1 MVEVGIP
8 VWHARDTL
16 CKCLDSLVA
25 QTLDR
30 FITCLSIDCDGEDY
44 SDIIEIYRARG
55 LKIRIIN
62 GKENGGPGAARQ
74 RIIDTT
80 QCDYLIFMDADD
92 MLMPRAVEVLSQHMK
107 VNNFDIMRSG
117 FIREEKNKR
126 DLFIPQDSSII
137 TWCFTAG
144 TPILTEHGYRPIE
157 TLEVGDMVYTHDGT
171 LQPIETIMSHKADN
185 IVKTCASGTLPLYT
199 TDNHKFFIYNG
210 NGLNKKHLNE
220 TDKNDKFALF
230 RLPNNRTIHINSNL
244 AYIIGRYVG
253 DGWKTAKHVKLIS
266 GYKDYYSYFLCC
278 SKAEDEYLC
287 NKLNIANIKYGRHKI
302 CEEKQNTNS
311 APEFT
316 LYKANKE
323 LIKYIDDCGSC
334 AVEKHFPSEFLQW
347 DNESLKALLQ
357 GYFESDG
364 CKIKINN
371 TEQNKIITISKQLA
385 LETALI
391 LRTLGYNPTYG
402 VSNLEGRT
410 QTILGRRCKRH
421 DEYTVYWYDD
431 ERTKY
436 VGHDENYH
444 WTKSLTYTEQ
454 SSDIVYN
461 ITVANNH
468 SYIAGDFIVSSCHGK
483 IYRVKFLKEK
493 NIRFLPGLRI
503 DEDAY
508 FNLIA
513 WNSTDNRGEIAEYT
527 YIWRDNK
534 NSLTRAQSNPE
545 YFKDN
550 YMNYITSQVRAL
562 QRLMEINK
570 SVKNDI
576 ISITLINI
584 YYTYMR
590 AAYLEYP
597 MAAADE
603 LLSELKTEKWL
614 KVFLDNA
621 DSWIS
626 LVNNVK
632 AGEVYNNE
640 HIIFY
645 NEPINQWIVRLLV
658 NDRT

>member
-25 QTLDR
+25 QTLDK
-30 FITCLSIDCDGEDY
+30 FITCLSIDCDGENY
-44 SDIIEIYRARG
+44 SDIIETYRARG
-55 LKIRIIN
+55 LKIRVIN
-62 GKENGGPGAARQ
+62 GEENGGPGAARQ

-137 TWCFTAG
+137 TWF
-144 TPILTEHGYRPIE
+144 
-157 TLEVGDMVYTHDGT
+157 
-171 LQPIETIMSHKADN
+171 
-185 IVKTCASGTLPLYT
+185 
-199 TDNHKFFIYNG
+199 
-210 NGLNKKHLNE
+210 
-220 TDKNDKFALF
+220 
-230 RLPNNRTIHINSNL
+230 
-244 AYIIGRYVG
+244 
-253 DGWKTAKHVKLIS
+253 
-266 GYKDYYSYFLCC
+266 
-278 SKAEDEYLC
+278 
-287 NKLNIANIKYGRHKI
+287 
-302 CEEKQNTNS
+302 
-311 APEFT
+311 
-316 LYKANKE
+316 
-323 LIKYIDDCGSC
+323 
-334 AVEKHFPSEFLQW
+334 
-347 DNESLKALLQ
+347 
-357 GYFESDG
+357 
-364 CKIKINN
+364 
-371 TEQNKIITISKQLA
+371 
-385 LETALI
+385 
-391 LRTLGYNPTYG
+391 
-402 VSNLEGRT
+402 
-410 QTILGRRCKRH
+410 
-421 DEYTVYWYDD
+421 
-431 ERTKY
+431 
-436 VGHDENYH
+436 
-444 WTKSLTYTEQ
+444 
-454 SSDIVYN
+454 
-461 ITVANNH
+461 
-468 SYIAGDFIVSSCHGK
+468 HGK

-513 WNSTDNRGEIAEYT
+513 WNSTENRGEIAEYT

-534 NSLTRAQSNPE
+534 NSLTRTQNNLE

-562 QRLMEINK
+562 QQLMKING
-570 SVKNDI
+570 SVENNI

-603 LLSELKTEKWL
+603 LISELKAEKWL
-614 KVFLDNA
+614 KNFLNDA

-640 HIIFY
+640 HVIFY
-645 NEPINQWIVRLLV
+645 DEPINHWIVRLLV

>member
-30 FITCLSIDCDGEDY
+30 FITCLSIDGDGEDY
-44 SDIIEIYRARG
+44 SDIIETYKARG

-62 GKENGGPGAARQ
+62 SKINGGPGAARQ

-92 MLMPRAVEVLSQHMK
+92 MLMPRAVEVLSQHIR

-126 DLFIPQDSSII
+126 DLFVPQDSLII
-137 TWCFTAG
+137 TWF
-144 TPILTEHGYRPIE
+144 
-157 TLEVGDMVYTHDGT
+157 
-171 LQPIETIMSHKADN
+171 
-185 IVKTCASGTLPLYT
+185 
-199 TDNHKFFIYNG
+199 
-210 NGLNKKHLNE
+210 
-220 TDKNDKFALF
+220 
-230 RLPNNRTIHINSNL
+230 
-244 AYIIGRYVG
+244 
-253 DGWKTAKHVKLIS
+253 
-266 GYKDYYSYFLCC
+266 
-278 SKAEDEYLC
+278 
-287 NKLNIANIKYGRHKI
+287 
-302 CEEKQNTNS
+302 
-311 APEFT
+311 
-316 LYKANKE
+316 
-323 LIKYIDDCGSC
+323 
-334 AVEKHFPSEFLQW
+334 
-347 DNESLKALLQ
+347 
-357 GYFESDG
+357 
-364 CKIKINN
+364 
-371 TEQNKIITISKQLA
+371 
-385 LETALI
+385 
-391 LRTLGYNPTYG
+391 
-402 VSNLEGRT
+402 
-410 QTILGRRCKRH
+410 
-421 DEYTVYWYDD
+421 
-431 ERTKY
+431 
-436 VGHDENYH
+436 
-444 WTKSLTYTEQ
+444 
-454 SSDIVYN
+454 
-461 ITVANNH
+461 
-468 SYIAGDFIVSSCHGK
+468 HGK

-513 WNSTDNRGEIAEYT
+513 WNSTNNRGEIAEYT

-534 NSLTRAQSNPE
+534 NSLTRTQDNSE

-562 QRLMEINK
+562 QRLMEINE

-590 AAYLEYP
+590 AAYLEYS
-597 MAAADE
+597 MTAADK
-603 LLSELKTEKWL
+603 LIGELKTEKWL

-626 LVNNVK
+626 IVNNVK
-632 AGEVYNNE
+632 AGEIYNNE

-645 NEPINQWIVRLLV
+645 DEPINQWIVRLLI
-658 NDRT
+658 NYRT

>member
-25 QTLDR
+25 QTSDR

-44 SDIIEIYRARG
+44 SDIIETYKARG

-62 GKENGGPGAARQ
+62 SKINGGPGAARQ

-92 MLMPRAVEVLSQHMK
+92 MLMPRAVEVLSQHIK

-137 TWCFTAG
+137 TWF
-144 TPILTEHGYRPIE
+144 
-157 TLEVGDMVYTHDGT
+157 
-171 LQPIETIMSHKADN
+171 
-185 IVKTCASGTLPLYT
+185 
-199 TDNHKFFIYNG
+199 
-210 NGLNKKHLNE
+210 
-220 TDKNDKFALF
+220 
-230 RLPNNRTIHINSNL
+230 
-244 AYIIGRYVG
+244 
-253 DGWKTAKHVKLIS
+253 
-266 GYKDYYSYFLCC
+266 
-278 SKAEDEYLC
+278 
-287 NKLNIANIKYGRHKI
+287 
-302 CEEKQNTNS
+302 
-311 APEFT
+311 
-316 LYKANKE
+316 
-323 LIKYIDDCGSC
+323 
-334 AVEKHFPSEFLQW
+334 
-347 DNESLKALLQ
+347 
-357 GYFESDG
+357 
-364 CKIKINN
+364 
-371 TEQNKIITISKQLA
+371 
-385 LETALI
+385 
-391 LRTLGYNPTYG
+391 
-402 VSNLEGRT
+402 
-410 QTILGRRCKRH
+410 
-421 DEYTVYWYDD
+421 
-431 ERTKY
+431 
-436 VGHDENYH
+436 
-444 WTKSLTYTEQ
+444 
-454 SSDIVYN
+454 
-461 ITVANNH
+461 
-468 SYIAGDFIVSSCHGK
+468 HGK

-513 WNSTDNRGEIAEYT
+513 WNSAENRGEIAEYT

-562 QRLMEINK
+562 QRLMEINE

-576 ISITLINI
+576 ISITLISI

-590 AAYLEYP
+590 ATYLEYS
-597 MAAADE
+597 MAAADK
-603 LLSELKTEKWL
+603 LISELKAEKWL
-614 KVFLDNA
+614 KVFLNNA

-645 NEPINQWIVRLLV
+645 NEPLNQWIVRLLV

>member
-25 QTLDR
+25 QTLDK

-44 SDIIEIYRARG
+44 SDIIETYRARG
-55 LKIRIIN
+55 LKIRVIN
-62 GKENGGPGAARQ
+62 GEENGGPGAARQ

-117 FIREEKNKR
+117 FIREEKDKR

-137 TWCFTAG
+137 TWF
-144 TPILTEHGYRPIE
+144 
-157 TLEVGDMVYTHDGT
+157 
-171 LQPIETIMSHKADN
+171 
-185 IVKTCASGTLPLYT
+185 
-199 TDNHKFFIYNG
+199 
-210 NGLNKKHLNE
+210 
-220 TDKNDKFALF
+220 
-230 RLPNNRTIHINSNL
+230 
-244 AYIIGRYVG
+244 
-253 DGWKTAKHVKLIS
+253 
-266 GYKDYYSYFLCC
+266 
-278 SKAEDEYLC
+278 
-287 NKLNIANIKYGRHKI
+287 
-302 CEEKQNTNS
+302 
-311 APEFT
+311 
-316 LYKANKE
+316 
-323 LIKYIDDCGSC
+323 
-334 AVEKHFPSEFLQW
+334 
-347 DNESLKALLQ
+347 
-357 GYFESDG
+357 
-364 CKIKINN
+364 
-371 TEQNKIITISKQLA
+371 
-385 LETALI
+385 
-391 LRTLGYNPTYG
+391 
-402 VSNLEGRT
+402 
-410 QTILGRRCKRH
+410 
-421 DEYTVYWYDD
+421 
-431 ERTKY
+431 
-436 VGHDENYH
+436 
-444 WTKSLTYTEQ
+444 
-454 SSDIVYN
+454 
-461 ITVANNH
+461 
-468 SYIAGDFIVSSCHGK
+468 HGK

-513 WNSTDNRGEIAEYT
+513 WNSTENRGEIAEYT

-534 NSLTRAQSNPE
+534 NSLTRTQNNSE

-562 QRLMEINK
+562 QQLMKINEG
-570 SVKNDI
+570 VENNI

-590 AAYLEYP
+590 AAYLEYS
-597 MAAADE
+597 MTAADK
-603 LLSELKTEKWL
+603 LISELKAEKWL
-614 KVFLDNA
+614 KAFLDNA

-640 HIIFY
+640 HVIFY
-645 NEPINQWIVRLLV
+645 DEPINQWIVRLLV

>member
-25 QTLDR
+25 QTLDK

-44 SDIIEIYRARG
+44 SDIIETYRARG
-55 LKIRIIN
+55 LKIRVIN
-62 GKENGGPGAARQ
+62 GEENGGPGAARQ

-137 TWCFTAG
+137 TWC
-144 TPILTEHGYRPIE
+144 
-157 TLEVGDMVYTHDGT
+157 
-171 LQPIETIMSHKADN
+171 
-185 IVKTCASGTLPLYT
+185 
-199 TDNHKFFIYNG
+199 
-210 NGLNKKHLNE
+210 
-220 TDKNDKFALF
+220 
-230 RLPNNRTIHINSNL
+230 
-244 AYIIGRYVG
+244 
-253 DGWKTAKHVKLIS
+253 
-266 GYKDYYSYFLCC
+266 
-278 SKAEDEYLC
+278 
-287 NKLNIANIKYGRHKI
+287 
-302 CEEKQNTNS
+302 
-311 APEFT
+311 
-316 LYKANKE
+316 
-323 LIKYIDDCGSC
+323 
-334 AVEKHFPSEFLQW
+334 
-347 DNESLKALLQ
+347 
-357 GYFESDG
+357 
-364 CKIKINN
+364 
-371 TEQNKIITISKQLA
+371 
-385 LETALI
+385 
-391 LRTLGYNPTYG
+391 
-402 VSNLEGRT
+402 
-410 QTILGRRCKRH
+410 
-421 DEYTVYWYDD
+421 
-431 ERTKY
+431 
-436 VGHDENYH
+436 
-444 WTKSLTYTEQ
+444 
-454 SSDIVYN
+454 
-461 ITVANNH
+461 
-468 SYIAGDFIVSSCHGK
+468 HGK

-534 NSLTRAQSNPE
+534 NSLTRAQSNSE

-550 YMNYITSQVRAL
+550 YMNYIISQVRAL
-562 QRLMEINK
+562 QRLMEINE

-603 LLSELKTEKWL
+603 LISELKAEKWL
-614 KVFLDNA
+614 KAFLDNA

-640 HIIFY
+640 HVIFY
-645 NEPINQWIVRLLV
+645 DEPINHWIVRLLV

>member
-44 SDIIEIYRARG
+44 SDIVETYRARG

-92 MLMPRAVEVLSQHMK
+92 MLMPRAVEVLSQHMR

-126 DLFIPQDSSII
+126 DLFVPQDSSII
-137 TWCFTAG
+137 TWF
-144 TPILTEHGYRPIE
+144 
-157 TLEVGDMVYTHDGT
+157 
-171 LQPIETIMSHKADN
+171 
-185 IVKTCASGTLPLYT
+185 
-199 TDNHKFFIYNG
+199 
-210 NGLNKKHLNE
+210 
-220 TDKNDKFALF
+220 
-230 RLPNNRTIHINSNL
+230 
-244 AYIIGRYVG
+244 
-253 DGWKTAKHVKLIS
+253 
-266 GYKDYYSYFLCC
+266 
-278 SKAEDEYLC
+278 
-287 NKLNIANIKYGRHKI
+287 
-302 CEEKQNTNS
+302 
-311 APEFT
+311 
-316 LYKANKE
+316 
-323 LIKYIDDCGSC
+323 
-334 AVEKHFPSEFLQW
+334 
-347 DNESLKALLQ
+347 
-357 GYFESDG
+357 
-364 CKIKINN
+364 
-371 TEQNKIITISKQLA
+371 
-385 LETALI
+385 
-391 LRTLGYNPTYG
+391 
-402 VSNLEGRT
+402 
-410 QTILGRRCKRH
+410 
-421 DEYTVYWYDD
+421 
-431 ERTKY
+431 
-436 VGHDENYH
+436 
-444 WTKSLTYTEQ
+444 
-454 SSDIVYN
+454 
-461 ITVANNH
+461 
-468 SYIAGDFIVSSCHGK
+468 HGK
-483 IYRVKFLKEK
+483 IYRTKFLKEK

-513 WNSTDNRGEIAEYT
+513 WNSTENRGEIAEYT

-534 NSLTRAQSNPE
+534 NSLTRTQGNSE

-562 QRLMEINK
+562 QRLMEINE

-597 MAAADE
+597 MTTADE
-603 LLSELKTEKWL
+603 LISELKTEKWL
-614 KVFLDNA
+614 KVFLNNA

-645 NEPINQWIVRLLV
+645 DEPINQWIVRLLV

>member
-16 CKCLDSLVA
+16 YKCLDSLVA
-25 QTLDR
+25 QTLDK

-44 SDIIEIYRARG
+44 SDIIETYRARG
-55 LKIRIIN
+55 LKIRVIN
-62 GKENGGPGAARQ
+62 GEKNGGPGAARQ

-137 TWCFTAG
+137 TWF
-144 TPILTEHGYRPIE
+144 
-157 TLEVGDMVYTHDGT
+157 
-171 LQPIETIMSHKADN
+171 
-185 IVKTCASGTLPLYT
+185 
-199 TDNHKFFIYNG
+199 
-210 NGLNKKHLNE
+210 
-220 TDKNDKFALF
+220 
-230 RLPNNRTIHINSNL
+230 
-244 AYIIGRYVG
+244 
-253 DGWKTAKHVKLIS
+253 
-266 GYKDYYSYFLCC
+266 
-278 SKAEDEYLC
+278 
-287 NKLNIANIKYGRHKI
+287 
-302 CEEKQNTNS
+302 
-311 APEFT
+311 
-316 LYKANKE
+316 
-323 LIKYIDDCGSC
+323 
-334 AVEKHFPSEFLQW
+334 
-347 DNESLKALLQ
+347 
-357 GYFESDG
+357 
-364 CKIKINN
+364 
-371 TEQNKIITISKQLA
+371 
-385 LETALI
+385 
-391 LRTLGYNPTYG
+391 
-402 VSNLEGRT
+402 
-410 QTILGRRCKRH
+410 
-421 DEYTVYWYDD
+421 
-431 ERTKY
+431 
-436 VGHDENYH
+436 
-444 WTKSLTYTEQ
+444 
-454 SSDIVYN
+454 
-461 ITVANNH
+461 
-468 SYIAGDFIVSSCHGK
+468 HGK

-513 WNSTDNRGEIAEYT
+513 WNSTENRGEIAEYT

-534 NSLTRAQSNPE
+534 NSLTRTQNNLE

-562 QRLMEINK
+562 QQLMKING
-570 SVKNDI
+570 SVENNI

-590 AAYLEYP
+590 AAYLKYST
-597 MAAADE
+597 AAADK
-603 LLSELKTEKWL
+603 LISELKAEKWL
-614 KVFLDNA
+614 KNFLDNA

-640 HIIFY
+640 HVIFY
-645 NEPINQWIVRLLV
+645 DEPINHWIVRLLV

>member
-25 QTLDR
+25 QTLDK

-44 SDIIEIYRARG
+44 SDIIETYRARG
-55 LKIRIIN
+55 LKIRVIN
-62 GKENGGPGAARQ
+62 GEENGGPGAARQ

-92 MLMPRAVEVLSQHMK
+92 MLMPRAVEVLSQYMR

-117 FIREEKNKR
+117 FIREEKNKQ

-137 TWCFTAG
+137 TWF
-144 TPILTEHGYRPIE
+144 
-157 TLEVGDMVYTHDGT
+157 
-171 LQPIETIMSHKADN
+171 
-185 IVKTCASGTLPLYT
+185 
-199 TDNHKFFIYNG
+199 
-210 NGLNKKHLNE
+210 
-220 TDKNDKFALF
+220 
-230 RLPNNRTIHINSNL
+230 
-244 AYIIGRYVG
+244 
-253 DGWKTAKHVKLIS
+253 
-266 GYKDYYSYFLCC
+266 
-278 SKAEDEYLC
+278 
-287 NKLNIANIKYGRHKI
+287 
-302 CEEKQNTNS
+302 
-311 APEFT
+311 
-316 LYKANKE
+316 
-323 LIKYIDDCGSC
+323 
-334 AVEKHFPSEFLQW
+334 
-347 DNESLKALLQ
+347 
-357 GYFESDG
+357 
-364 CKIKINN
+364 
-371 TEQNKIITISKQLA
+371 
-385 LETALI
+385 
-391 LRTLGYNPTYG
+391 
-402 VSNLEGRT
+402 
-410 QTILGRRCKRH
+410 
-421 DEYTVYWYDD
+421 
-431 ERTKY
+431 
-436 VGHDENYH
+436 
-444 WTKSLTYTEQ
+444 
-454 SSDIVYN
+454 
-461 ITVANNH
+461 
-468 SYIAGDFIVSSCHGK
+468 HGK

-534 NSLTRAQSNPE
+534 NSLTRAQSNSE

-550 YMNYITSQVRAL
+550 YMNYIISQVRAL
-562 QRLMEINK
+562 QRLLEINE

-603 LLSELKTEKWL
+603 LISELKAEKWL
-614 KVFLDNA
+614 KNFLNDA

-640 HIIFY
+640 HVIFY
-645 NEPINQWIVRLLV
+645 DEPINHWIVRLLV

>member
-44 SDIIEIYRARG
+44 SDIIKTYRARG
-55 LKIRIIN
+55 LKIRVIN

-92 MLMPRAVEVLSQHMK
+92 MLMPRAVEVLSQYMK
-107 VNNFDIMRSG
+107 INNFDIMRSG
-117 FIREEKNKR
+117 FIREEKDKQ
-126 DLFIPQDSSII
+126 DLFIPQDSSVI
-137 TWCFTAG
+137 TWF
-144 TPILTEHGYRPIE
+144 
-157 TLEVGDMVYTHDGT
+157 
-171 LQPIETIMSHKADN
+171 
-185 IVKTCASGTLPLYT
+185 
-199 TDNHKFFIYNG
+199 
-210 NGLNKKHLNE
+210 
-220 TDKNDKFALF
+220 
-230 RLPNNRTIHINSNL
+230 
-244 AYIIGRYVG
+244 
-253 DGWKTAKHVKLIS
+253 
-266 GYKDYYSYFLCC
+266 
-278 SKAEDEYLC
+278 
-287 NKLNIANIKYGRHKI
+287 
-302 CEEKQNTNS
+302 
-311 APEFT
+311 
-316 LYKANKE
+316 
-323 LIKYIDDCGSC
+323 
-334 AVEKHFPSEFLQW
+334 
-347 DNESLKALLQ
+347 
-357 GYFESDG
+357 
-364 CKIKINN
+364 
-371 TEQNKIITISKQLA
+371 
-385 LETALI
+385 
-391 LRTLGYNPTYG
+391 
-402 VSNLEGRT
+402 
-410 QTILGRRCKRH
+410 
-421 DEYTVYWYDD
+421 
-431 ERTKY
+431 
-436 VGHDENYH
+436 
-444 WTKSLTYTEQ
+444 
-454 SSDIVYN
+454 
-461 ITVANNH
+461 
-468 SYIAGDFIVSSCHGK
+468 HGK

-513 WNSTDNRGEIAEYT
+513 WNSTENRGEIAEYT

-534 NSLTRAQSNPE
+534 NSLTRTQNNSE

-562 QRLMEINK
+562 QRLMEINEN
-570 SVKNDI
+570 VKNDI

-590 AAYLEYP
+590 ATYLEYP

-603 LLSELKTEKWL
+603 LISELKTEKWL
-614 KVFLDNA
+614 KVFLNNA

-640 HIIFY
+640 HVIFY
-645 NEPINQWIVRLLV
+645 DEPINQWIVRLFV

>member
-30 FITCLSIDCDGEDY
+30 FITCLSIDCDGENY
-44 SDIIEIYRARG
+44 SDIIETYRARG

-80 QCDYLIFMDADD
+80 QCDYLIFLDADD
-92 MLMPRAVEVLSQHMK
+92 MLMPRAVEVLSQHIR

-137 TWCFTAG
+137 TWF
-144 TPILTEHGYRPIE
+144 
-157 TLEVGDMVYTHDGT
+157 
-171 LQPIETIMSHKADN
+171 
-185 IVKTCASGTLPLYT
+185 
-199 TDNHKFFIYNG
+199 
-210 NGLNKKHLNE
+210 
-220 TDKNDKFALF
+220 
-230 RLPNNRTIHINSNL
+230 
-244 AYIIGRYVG
+244 
-253 DGWKTAKHVKLIS
+253 
-266 GYKDYYSYFLCC
+266 
-278 SKAEDEYLC
+278 
-287 NKLNIANIKYGRHKI
+287 
-302 CEEKQNTNS
+302 
-311 APEFT
+311 
-316 LYKANKE
+316 
-323 LIKYIDDCGSC
+323 
-334 AVEKHFPSEFLQW
+334 
-347 DNESLKALLQ
+347 
-357 GYFESDG
+357 
-364 CKIKINN
+364 
-371 TEQNKIITISKQLA
+371 
-385 LETALI
+385 
-391 LRTLGYNPTYG
+391 
-402 VSNLEGRT
+402 
-410 QTILGRRCKRH
+410 
-421 DEYTVYWYDD
+421 
-431 ERTKY
+431 
-436 VGHDENYH
+436 
-444 WTKSLTYTEQ
+444 
-454 SSDIVYN
+454 
-461 ITVANNH
+461 
-468 SYIAGDFIVSSCHGK
+468 HGK

-513 WNSTDNRGEIAEYT
+513 WNSAENRGEIAEYT

-534 NSLTRAQSNPE
+534 NSLTRTKGNSE

-562 QRLMEINK
+562 QRLMEINE

-590 AAYLEYP
+590 AAYLKYP
-597 MAAADE
+597 MVAADE
-603 LLSELKTEKWL
+603 LISELKTEKWL
-614 KVFLDNA
+614 KVFLNNA

-645 NEPINQWIVRLLV
+645 DEPINQWIVRLLV

>member
-8 VWHARDTL
+8 VWHARDIL

-25 QTLDR
+25 QTLDK

-44 SDIIEIYRARG
+44 SDIIETYRARG
-55 LKIRIIN
+55 LKIRVIN
-62 GKENGGPGAARQ
+62 GEENGGPGAARQ

-137 TWCFTAG
+137 TWF
-144 TPILTEHGYRPIE
+144 
-157 TLEVGDMVYTHDGT
+157 
-171 LQPIETIMSHKADN
+171 
-185 IVKTCASGTLPLYT
+185 
-199 TDNHKFFIYNG
+199 
-210 NGLNKKHLNE
+210 
-220 TDKNDKFALF
+220 
-230 RLPNNRTIHINSNL
+230 
-244 AYIIGRYVG
+244 
-253 DGWKTAKHVKLIS
+253 
-266 GYKDYYSYFLCC
+266 
-278 SKAEDEYLC
+278 
-287 NKLNIANIKYGRHKI
+287 
-302 CEEKQNTNS
+302 
-311 APEFT
+311 
-316 LYKANKE
+316 
-323 LIKYIDDCGSC
+323 
-334 AVEKHFPSEFLQW
+334 
-347 DNESLKALLQ
+347 
-357 GYFESDG
+357 
-364 CKIKINN
+364 
-371 TEQNKIITISKQLA
+371 
-385 LETALI
+385 
-391 LRTLGYNPTYG
+391 
-402 VSNLEGRT
+402 
-410 QTILGRRCKRH
+410 
-421 DEYTVYWYDD
+421 
-431 ERTKY
+431 
-436 VGHDENYH
+436 
-444 WTKSLTYTEQ
+444 
-454 SSDIVYN
+454 
-461 ITVANNH
+461 
-468 SYIAGDFIVSSCHGK
+468 HGK

-513 WNSTDNRGEIAEYT
+513 WNSTENRGEIAEYT

-534 NSLTRAQSNPE
+534 KSLTRTQNNSE

-562 QRLMEINK
+562 QQLMKINE
-570 SVKNDI
+570 SIENNI

-603 LLSELKTEKWL
+603 LIGELKAEKWL
-614 KVFLDNA
+614 KNFLDNA

-640 HIIFY
+640 HVIFY
-645 NEPINQWIVRLLV
+645 DEPINHWIVRLLV

>member
-44 SDIIEIYRARG
+44 SDIIKTYRARG
-55 LKIRIIN
+55 LKIRVIN

-92 MLMPRAVEVLSQHMK
+92 MLMPRAVEVLSQYMK

-117 FIREEKNKR
+117 FIREEKDKR

-137 TWCFTAG
+137 TWF
-144 TPILTEHGYRPIE
+144 
-157 TLEVGDMVYTHDGT
+157 
-171 LQPIETIMSHKADN
+171 
-185 IVKTCASGTLPLYT
+185 
-199 TDNHKFFIYNG
+199 
-210 NGLNKKHLNE
+210 
-220 TDKNDKFALF
+220 
-230 RLPNNRTIHINSNL
+230 
-244 AYIIGRYVG
+244 
-253 DGWKTAKHVKLIS
+253 
-266 GYKDYYSYFLCC
+266 
-278 SKAEDEYLC
+278 
-287 NKLNIANIKYGRHKI
+287 
-302 CEEKQNTNS
+302 
-311 APEFT
+311 
-316 LYKANKE
+316 
-323 LIKYIDDCGSC
+323 
-334 AVEKHFPSEFLQW
+334 
-347 DNESLKALLQ
+347 
-357 GYFESDG
+357 
-364 CKIKINN
+364 
-371 TEQNKIITISKQLA
+371 
-385 LETALI
+385 
-391 LRTLGYNPTYG
+391 
-402 VSNLEGRT
+402 
-410 QTILGRRCKRH
+410 
-421 DEYTVYWYDD
+421 
-431 ERTKY
+431 
-436 VGHDENYH
+436 
-444 WTKSLTYTEQ
+444 
-454 SSDIVYN
+454 
-461 ITVANNH
+461 
-468 SYIAGDFIVSSCHGK
+468 HGK

-513 WNSTDNRGEIAEYT
+513 WNSTENRGEIAEYT

-534 NSLTRAQSNPE
+534 NSLTRTQNNSE

-562 QRLMEINK
+562 QRLMEINEN
-570 SVKNDI
+570 VKNDI

-590 AAYLEYP
+590 ATYLEYP

-603 LLSELKTEKWL
+603 LISELKTEKWL
-614 KVFLDNA
+614 KIFLNNA

-632 AGEVYNNE
+632 AGEIYNNE
-640 HIIFY
+640 HVIFY
-645 NEPINQWIVRLLV
+645 DEPINHWIVRLFV

>member
-1 MVEVGIP
+1 M
-8 VWHARDTL
+8 
-16 CKCLDSLVA
+16 
-25 QTLDR
+25 
-30 FITCLSIDCDGEDY
+30 
-44 SDIIEIYRARG
+44 
-55 LKIRIIN
+55 
-62 GKENGGPGAARQ
+62 
-74 RIIDTT
+74 
-80 QCDYLIFMDADD
+80 YLDADD

-137 TWCFTAG
+137 TWF
-144 TPILTEHGYRPIE
+144 
-157 TLEVGDMVYTHDGT
+157 
-171 LQPIETIMSHKADN
+171 
-185 IVKTCASGTLPLYT
+185 
-199 TDNHKFFIYNG
+199 
-210 NGLNKKHLNE
+210 
-220 TDKNDKFALF
+220 
-230 RLPNNRTIHINSNL
+230 
-244 AYIIGRYVG
+244 
-253 DGWKTAKHVKLIS
+253 
-266 GYKDYYSYFLCC
+266 
-278 SKAEDEYLC
+278 
-287 NKLNIANIKYGRHKI
+287 
-302 CEEKQNTNS
+302 
-311 APEFT
+311 
-316 LYKANKE
+316 
-323 LIKYIDDCGSC
+323 
-334 AVEKHFPSEFLQW
+334 
-347 DNESLKALLQ
+347 
-357 GYFESDG
+357 
-364 CKIKINN
+364 
-371 TEQNKIITISKQLA
+371 
-385 LETALI
+385 
-391 LRTLGYNPTYG
+391 
-402 VSNLEGRT
+402 
-410 QTILGRRCKRH
+410 
-421 DEYTVYWYDD
+421 
-431 ERTKY
+431 
-436 VGHDENYH
+436 
-444 WTKSLTYTEQ
+444 
-454 SSDIVYN
+454 
-461 ITVANNH
+461 
-468 SYIAGDFIVSSCHGK
+468 HGK

-534 NSLTRAQSNPE
+534 NSLTRTQSNPE

-550 YMNYITSQVRAL
+550 YMNYITSQGRTL
-562 QRLMEINK
+562 HRLMEINK

-576 ISITLINI
+576 ISVTLINI

-645 NEPINQWIVRLLV
+645 NEPLNQWIVRLLV

>member
-44 SDIIEIYRARG
+44 SDIIEMYRARG

-62 GKENGGPGAARQ
+62 GRENGGPGAARQ

-137 TWCFTAG
+137 TWF
-144 TPILTEHGYRPIE
+144 
-157 TLEVGDMVYTHDGT
+157 
-171 LQPIETIMSHKADN
+171 
-185 IVKTCASGTLPLYT
+185 
-199 TDNHKFFIYNG
+199 
-210 NGLNKKHLNE
+210 
-220 TDKNDKFALF
+220 
-230 RLPNNRTIHINSNL
+230 
-244 AYIIGRYVG
+244 
-253 DGWKTAKHVKLIS
+253 
-266 GYKDYYSYFLCC
+266 
-278 SKAEDEYLC
+278 
-287 NKLNIANIKYGRHKI
+287 
-302 CEEKQNTNS
+302 
-311 APEFT
+311 
-316 LYKANKE
+316 
-323 LIKYIDDCGSC
+323 
-334 AVEKHFPSEFLQW
+334 
-347 DNESLKALLQ
+347 
-357 GYFESDG
+357 
-364 CKIKINN
+364 
-371 TEQNKIITISKQLA
+371 
-385 LETALI
+385 
-391 LRTLGYNPTYG
+391 
-402 VSNLEGRT
+402 
-410 QTILGRRCKRH
+410 
-421 DEYTVYWYDD
+421 
-431 ERTKY
+431 
-436 VGHDENYH
+436 
-444 WTKSLTYTEQ
+444 
-454 SSDIVYN
+454 
-461 ITVANNH
+461 
-468 SYIAGDFIVSSCHGK
+468 HGK

-493 NIRFLPGLRI
+493 NVRFLPGLRI

-562 QRLMEINK
+562 QRLLEING

-576 ISITLINI
+576 ISVTLINI

-590 AAYLEYP
+590 AAYLKYP
-597 MAAADE
+597 MVAADE
-603 LLSELKTEKWL
+603 LLSELKAEKWL

-640 HIIFY
+640 HVIFY

>member
-25 QTLDR
+25 QTLDK

-44 SDIIEIYRARG
+44 SDIIETYRARG
-55 LKIRIIN
+55 LKIRVIN
-62 GKENGGPGAARQ
+62 GEENGGPGAARQ

-137 TWCFTAG
+137 TWF
-144 TPILTEHGYRPIE
+144 
-157 TLEVGDMVYTHDGT
+157 
-171 LQPIETIMSHKADN
+171 
-185 IVKTCASGTLPLYT
+185 
-199 TDNHKFFIYNG
+199 
-210 NGLNKKHLNE
+210 
-220 TDKNDKFALF
+220 
-230 RLPNNRTIHINSNL
+230 
-244 AYIIGRYVG
+244 
-253 DGWKTAKHVKLIS
+253 
-266 GYKDYYSYFLCC
+266 
-278 SKAEDEYLC
+278 
-287 NKLNIANIKYGRHKI
+287 
-302 CEEKQNTNS
+302 
-311 APEFT
+311 
-316 LYKANKE
+316 
-323 LIKYIDDCGSC
+323 
-334 AVEKHFPSEFLQW
+334 
-347 DNESLKALLQ
+347 
-357 GYFESDG
+357 
-364 CKIKINN
+364 
-371 TEQNKIITISKQLA
+371 
-385 LETALI
+385 
-391 LRTLGYNPTYG
+391 
-402 VSNLEGRT
+402 
-410 QTILGRRCKRH
+410 
-421 DEYTVYWYDD
+421 
-431 ERTKY
+431 
-436 VGHDENYH
+436 
-444 WTKSLTYTEQ
+444 
-454 SSDIVYN
+454 
-461 ITVANNH
+461 
-468 SYIAGDFIVSSCHGK
+468 HGK

-513 WNSTDNRGEIAEYT
+513 WNSTENRGEIAEYT

-534 NSLTRAQSNPE
+534 NSLTRAQSNSE

-550 YMNYITSQVRAL
+550 YMNYIIGQVRAL
-562 QRLMEINK
+562 QRLLEINE

-603 LLSELKTEKWL
+603 LISELKAKKWL
-614 KVFLDNA
+614 KNFLNDA

-640 HIIFY
+640 HVIFY
-645 NEPINQWIVRLLV
+645 DEPINHWIVRLLV

>member
-25 QTLDR
+25 QTSDK
-30 FITCLSIDCDGEDY
+30 FITCLSIDYDGEDY
-44 SDIIEIYRARG
+44 SDIIKTYSTRG
-55 LKIRIIN
+55 LKIRVIN

-107 VNNFDIMRSG
+107 VNNFDIIRSG
-117 FIREEKNKR
+117 FIREEKNKQ

-137 TWCFTAG
+137 TWF
-144 TPILTEHGYRPIE
+144 
-157 TLEVGDMVYTHDGT
+157 
-171 LQPIETIMSHKADN
+171 
-185 IVKTCASGTLPLYT
+185 
-199 TDNHKFFIYNG
+199 
-210 NGLNKKHLNE
+210 
-220 TDKNDKFALF
+220 
-230 RLPNNRTIHINSNL
+230 
-244 AYIIGRYVG
+244 
-253 DGWKTAKHVKLIS
+253 
-266 GYKDYYSYFLCC
+266 
-278 SKAEDEYLC
+278 
-287 NKLNIANIKYGRHKI
+287 
-302 CEEKQNTNS
+302 
-311 APEFT
+311 
-316 LYKANKE
+316 
-323 LIKYIDDCGSC
+323 
-334 AVEKHFPSEFLQW
+334 
-347 DNESLKALLQ
+347 
-357 GYFESDG
+357 
-364 CKIKINN
+364 
-371 TEQNKIITISKQLA
+371 
-385 LETALI
+385 
-391 LRTLGYNPTYG
+391 
-402 VSNLEGRT
+402 
-410 QTILGRRCKRH
+410 
-421 DEYTVYWYDD
+421 
-431 ERTKY
+431 
-436 VGHDENYH
+436 
-444 WTKSLTYTEQ
+444 
-454 SSDIVYN
+454 
-461 ITVANNH
+461 
-468 SYIAGDFIVSSCHGK
+468 HGK

-513 WNSTDNRGEIAEYT
+513 WNSTENRGEIAEYT

-534 NSLTRAQSNPE
+534 NSLTRAQDNSE

-562 QRLMEINK
+562 QRLMEINE

-590 AAYLEYP
+590 AVYLKYS
-597 MAAADE
+597 MTAADE
-603 LLSELKTEKWL
+603 LISELKAEKWL
-614 KVFLDNA
+614 EVFLNNV

-645 NEPINQWIVRLLV
+645 SEPINQWIVRLLV